1 MFARFGARGVLGY
14 RSPDVARRDLRVR
27 GREPRDT
34 FWEALIQAT
43 RVPQHV
49 RTLWVCAATCASQP
63 RGHRREW
70 SCVNA
75 PSWLTYR
82 LGTLALALALAA
94 GMSLAIRPEM
104 RPLLR
109 FCAAA
114 V

>member
-1 MFARFGARGVLGY
+1 MCLGERDFCPGRQTTGHFSTGPKQHAY
-14 RSPDVARRDLRVR
+14 LNTSGPCGCVPPPVRRSL
-27 GREPRDT
+27 
-34 FWEALIQAT
+34 
-43 RVPQHV
+43 
-49 RTLWVCAATCASQP
+49 AA
-63 RGHRREW
+63 HRREW